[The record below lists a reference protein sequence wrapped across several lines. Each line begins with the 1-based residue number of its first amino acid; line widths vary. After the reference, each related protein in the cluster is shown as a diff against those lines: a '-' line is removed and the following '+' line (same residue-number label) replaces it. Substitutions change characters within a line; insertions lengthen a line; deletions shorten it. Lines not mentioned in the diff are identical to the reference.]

1 MPGKKRLQGEQEE
14 ECKAVRG
21 AVACKQ
27 AVEISHLPTCSW
39 CLGDTEAT
47 HIILHTLT
55 HALTHTLTLSQR
67 HDPFLS
73 VLITR
78 TAKEKKTR
86 LQPKEQKVHERG
98 EAE

>member
-1 MPGKKRLQGEQEE
+1 MR
-14 ECKAVRG
+14 R
-21 AVACKQ
+21 VACKQ

-78 TAKEKKTR
+78 TAQEKKKHVYNQKNKKCMKG
-86 LQPKEQKVHERG
+86 LKQSKE
-98 EAE
+98 